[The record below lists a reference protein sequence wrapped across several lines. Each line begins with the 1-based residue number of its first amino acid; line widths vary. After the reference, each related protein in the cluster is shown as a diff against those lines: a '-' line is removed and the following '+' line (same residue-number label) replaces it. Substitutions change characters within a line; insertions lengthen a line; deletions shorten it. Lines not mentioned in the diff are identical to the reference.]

1 VQIQQLSIKVFA
13 RTSDFDQEPLI
24 AVFHGWIRK
33 QRLGDVLLIDVADYR
48 HVPGGPGVMLIGH
61 EGHYGLDTRGG
72 ELGLCYSRK
81 RDAIGPAR
89 PRLSEALGAALR
101 ACHALQGEPSL
112 AAALD
117 FDPGQLEVRI
127 MSRLAAPQ
135 DPATYEA
142 FAPVLREFFGDL
154 YGGSAAVELEH
165 MAHPAQPFGVRVR
178 IAGEHDL
185 AALAARL

>member
-13 RTSDFDQEPLI
+13 RQSDFDQEPLI
-24 AVFHGWIRK
+24 AIFHGWIRK

-72 ELGLCYSRK
+72 RLGLCYGRK
-81 RDAIGPAR
+81 RDPIGPAR
-89 PRLSEALGAALR
+89 PRLSEALCQALR

-112 AAALD
+112 AGALG

-127 MSRLAAPQ
+127 MSRLVAPQ
-135 DPATYEA
+135 GAATYEA
-142 FAPVLREFFGDL
+142 FAPLLREFLVDVYGD
-154 YGGSAAVELEH
+154 AEVELEH
-165 MAHPAQPFGVRVR
+165 IADPGQPFGVLVRV
-178 IAGEHDL
+178 AGEHDL
-185 AALAARL
+185 GALAARL